1 MTPRIASAA
10 VLALVTSACSGWY
23 NPLAGVRGLFAIA
36 LLVIQLIIAFD
47 VIQSGRSTGLK
58 VLWIAFVFLVPI
70 IGVLAY
76 LIFERK

>member
-1 MTPRIASAA
+1 MRSRAGLLFLS
-10 VLALVTSACSGWY
+10 VFLLNACSGWY
-23 NPLAGVRGLFAIA
+23 NPFAGVTSLISIA
-36 LLVIQLIIAFD
+36 VLIAQILIAFD
-47 VIQSGRSTGLK
+47 IIQSRRATGTK